1 MRIEERMSKKRQ
13 LDFAGQEIDVHF
25 DGRLCI
31 HIGECGYSK
40 GDLFVGDRQPW
51 CVPDAVSKAEVRE
64 IIERC
69 PSGALTYTDKAGVP
83 ESPPAEN
90 SLTVAY
96 NGPLYLT
103 GDLEIEGAG
112 EDMPGVRYRAAL
124 CRCGA
129 SKNKPFCDNSH
140 VEARF
145 EDYGA
150 VGDKGSGLSAT
161 GGKLKVEMR
170 PDGPL
175 ALTGNLSMRAG
186 SGRLAWQGDKAFLCR
201 CGASKNKPFCDGTHK
216 QVGFKG

>member
-1 MRIEERMSKKRQ
+1 MSKKRQ

-31 HIGECGYSK
+31 HVSECGNSK
-40 GDLFVGDRQPW
+40 GELFVGDREPW
-51 CVPDAVSKAEVRE
+51 CAPDLVSKAEVRE

-69 PSGALTYTDKAGVP
+69 PTGALTYTDKAGVP
-83 ESPPAEN
+83 ESPAPTN
-90 SLTVAY
+90 SLKIA
-96 NGPLYLT
+96 NDGPLYLT
-103 GDLEIEGAG
+103 GDLLIEGAG
-112 EDMPGVRYRAAL
+112 EDMPGVQFRAAL

-140 VEARF
+140 IEANFR
-145 EDYGA
+145 DPGA
-150 VGDKGSGLSAT
+150 VGDRGPGLTAT

-175 ALTGNLSMRAG
+175 ALTGNLSIHAG
-186 SGRLAWQGDKAFLCR
+186 SGRLAWEGEKAFLCR

-216 QVGFKG
+216 KIGFKG

>member
-1 MRIEERMSKKRQ
+1 MSKKPQ
-13 LDFAGQEIDVHF
+13 LDFQGREIDVHF

-31 HIGECGYSK
+31 HVGECGYSK
-40 GDLFVGDRQPW
+40 GDLFVADRQPW
-51 CVPDAVSKAEVRE
+51 CDPDQVTATEVRE
-64 IIERC
+64 IVERC
-69 PSGALTYTDKAGVP
+69 PSGALTYTDKSGAA
-83 ESPPAEN
+83 ESPPPEN

-103 GDLEIEGAG
+103 GDLDIEGAP

-140 VEARF
+140 SEARF
-145 EDYGA
+145 QDFGA
-150 VGDKGSGLSAT
+150 VGERGPGLEASGGTLR
-161 GGKLKVEMR
+161 VEMR
-170 PDGPL
+170 PNGPL
-175 ALTGNLSMRAG
+175 VLTGNLSIRAG

-216 QVGFKG
+216 AIGFVAE